1 MHRVGL
7 GAWDSD
13 TTDGLIATL
22 LMPPMGVRIVT
33 QHQEKTGIESR
44 LLEEIKKRKLSYSGH
59 ILRKEGSCSEK
70 EIIHK
75 AQLRVVDIKFDQ
87 EHAAGRTIS
96 QYGLV

>member
-1 MHRVGL
+1 MHRVGR
-7 GAWDSD
+7 GSWDSD
-13 TTDGLIATL
+13 TDRRTDCNIANA
-22 LMPPMGVRIVT
+22 PMGVRIVT

-44 LLEEIKKRKLSYSGH
+44 LLEEIVKRKLSYCGH

-87 EHAAGRTIS
+87 HAAGRTIS

>member
-1 MHRVGL
+1 MHRVGR
-7 GAWDSD
+7 GDND

-33 QHQEKTGIESR
+33 QQQEKTGIESR